1 MFMYNHE
8 YYNTDKNRLDY
19 GTQHIGGTGDGQSP
33 AAWRFPL
40 ALQTLPSMILAAGTL
55 FLPYSPRWLMSKGI
69 LNLKR
74 PQNHLSISNS

>member
-1 MFMYNHE
+1 MLVFYTLTVGVNA
-8 YYNTDKNRLDY
+8 TRLDY

-40 ALQTLPSMILAAGTL
+40 ALQCLPSLILAAGTF

-69 LNLKR
+69 ISPLATSATLN
-74 PQNHLSISNS
+74 